1 MDLFQK
7 AMIKAMI
14 QSKRYIYYFDV
25 VSEMSDEKFQDE
37 FETKDFTIL
46 KINRIEDII
55 DYLIKMYGTVAVA
68 NKFDELGIIVND
80 LNHLCN
86 ELSNE
91 NVNPKLR
98 NQYMY
103 KQMQIFMEKIKEF
116 TIDGVPVYLVGKVNL
131 KDEV

>member
-14 QSKRYIYYFDV
+14 QSNRYIYYFDV
-25 VSEMSDEKFQDE
+25 VSEMSDEKFQEE
-37 FETKDFTIL
+37 FKTNDFTIL
-46 KINRIEDII
+46 KIHRIEDII
-55 DYLIKMYGTVAVA
+55 NYLVKMYGTVAVT

-80 LNHLCN
+80 LNHLSN

-103 KQMQIFMEKIKEF
+103 KQMQIFMEKVKEF